1 MLDIKINRKQ
11 EENILNQQE
20 IIEVNNKNKISLRKN
35 KNYLILQKRREN
47 LIEHLKI
54 DYSNIKPE
62 FRFKIQNLKD
72 SINNI
77 FNCLNSNNKEL
88 ISYCLNE
95 LRIYFSLNYLNSN
108 DQKIII
114 ERNLL
119 DALLFF
125 GIKFL
130 EIKDNNNIEQILY
143 ILINIQSYQEGSNDY
158 LIKLYTEPFFEF
170 LYNCYM
176 SIKIKDLFYLINL
189 ILLNMS
195 INDENNK
202 YNLLFLRSKIFS
214 SILDTIKGKY
224 DVCIKDEGIAINII
238 KYSVDL
244 SSFEKFVE
252 KKDTAIINRCIEIL
266 IEKIYGTKNE
276 EILGPAYEGLFNI
289 SNLDNSYNFN
299 KKLINKGATIKI
311 LKSKFYI
318 LNLNETNKK
327 IIVNA
332 LRIISNNLTT
342 SDKNCQIIYDLN
354 IIDYYDK
361 ILAKFDDNYSI
372 LYAVFCGLANI
383 SVGKHKNIVKDSII
397 FSHQKIEKY
406 CNSGQEILLLFIKII
421 RFLIYNSEYET
432 LKFIFNTK
440 ILEYFLF
447 LFNTNILSQF
457 VYNKIIKVIDIYLKR
472 FNQELKGSKEYL
484 YIYYKFKDILE
495 FSNKINNL
503 DNQLI
508 SSVFKNIE
516 TNYQ

>member
-11 EENILNQQE
+11 EENILNQKE

-35 KNYLILQKRREN
+35 QNYLKLQKKREN

-54 DYSNIKPE
+54 DISNIKPE
-62 FRFKIQNLKD
+62 FRFKILNLKD
-72 SINNI
+72 SINEI

-95 LRIYFSLNYLNSN
+95 LRIYFSLNYLKSS

-114 ERNLL
+114 ERNFL
-119 DALLFF
+119 DVLLFF

-130 EIKDNNNIEQILY
+130 EIKDNNNVEQILY

-170 LYNCYM
+170 LNNCFISM
-176 SIKIKDLFYLINL
+176 KIKDLFYLINL

-214 SILDTIKGKY
+214 VILDTIKEKNEA
-224 DVCIKDEGIAINII
+224 CNKDKAVTINII
-238 KYSVDL
+238 KYAVDL
-244 SSFEKFVE
+244 SSFEKSFE
-252 KKDTAIINRCIEIL
+252 KPDIAIINRCMEIL
-266 IEKIYGTKNE
+266 IENIYGKNNE

-299 KKLINKGATIKI
+299 KKLINKGATLKI
-311 LKSKFYI
+311 LKSKFYT
-318 LNLNETNKK
+318 LNLNESNKR
-327 IIVNA
+327 IIINA

-372 LYAVFCGLANI
+372 IYAVFCGLANI
-383 SVGKHKNIVKDSII
+383 SVGKHKNIVKNSII
-397 FSHQKIEKY
+397 FSHKKIEKY
-406 CNSGQEILLLFIKII
+406 CNSGEEILLLFMKII

-432 LKFIFNTK
+432 LHFIFNTK
-440 ILEYFLF
+440 ILEYFMF
-447 LFNTNILSQF
+447 LFSTNNLSLL

-472 FNQELKGSKEYL
+472 FSVELKGSKEYL
-484 YIYYKFKDILE
+484 YIYYKFKDIFE
-495 FSNKINNL
+495 FSDKINNL

-508 SSVFKNIE
+508 SSVVKNIE